1 MVKSALKNPYAVV
14 VLALGILVIG
24 LTAITRV
31 PTDILPTFKTSAV
44 QILTFYPGMPAEVME
59 KDITTRLE
67 RWTGQANGIARQESK
82 SMVGVSVVKDYFR
95 EDVDPN
101 TAMSQVTSLAMSDLY
116 YLPPGTIP
124 PMVMPF
130 DPTAS
135 IPLALISVSSPTFD
149 ETKLYD
155 VAYFDLRNRL
165 QSIPGVIAPAV
176 YGGRLRRILA
186 YVDPEKASSRG
197 LSPLDVINSIRN
209 YNVMIPTGNAKFG
222 ALDYQINANGMVKT
236 VAELNDLP
244 LNVGQGAPT
253 YIRDVAS
260 VEDSSQIQLN
270 VVRVDGKRQV
280 YIPIYRQP
288 GANTIAV
295 VEGIK
300 AQLKPILER
309 IKGINL
315 DVVMDQSF
323 YVRESINNLIY
334 EAIIGAGL
342 AALLVLIFLGSFRPM
357 FIVLL
362 SLPLACLGA
371 FIGLYFTGESLNAM
385 TLGGLALAV
394 GLLIDQSIVV
404 IENTERHLSLSKSL
418 MDAARDGAMEVAKPL
433 LIITV
438 TLAVVFF
445 PVVFLTGI
453 GKFLFT
459 PLAKTVIIA
468 IGTSYL
474 LAQTLVP
481 VCAAKFL
488 KPLGSRRKEA
498 LSENAE
504 INQSLLTSAA
514 TEHGEHGWFHR
525 VRQIYARLLNQA
537 LALRWL
543 VLGATAVLFVA
554 SLFLFKLMGT
564 ELFPQTDAGQF
575 MIKVRGQTGLRIER
589 SEELIAE
596 VEKVISATIPEKER
610 KIIISNIGV
619 LLDWPAAY
627 TPNSGPQDAFI
638 LVQLA
643 EKHGRST
650 FDYVDELRETLPK
663 QFPGIEFSFDTGGM
677 MTAALNGGLPS
688 PINIQVEGNK
698 FDVAHEIAEKI
709 KRFAETVPGAVDVRI
724 QQRLDAP
731 EIKVD
736 VDRVKSAQVGI
747 TQEEVVKNIVTAFN
761 SSVNFAPSFWID
773 ERNGNHYFIGAQYRE
788 SEVKSLE
795 TMLDIPIT
803 GKKQTTPIP
812 LRNLATLSRG
822 TAPSEINHLNIT
834 RVTDIYVNVRGRDVG
849 SVAADIEK
857 YIKSAKRSADLQ
869 SAVSQVSN
877 LLGPEQSETSLAER
891 AARRLQIGD
900 AAGYKPALPPL
911 EIPEGYRIEMR
922 GEVKSMRDSFESL
935 GFGFALAVVLVYLV
949 MVVQFRSFLDP
960 FIVMF
965 AVPLGLIGVAAMLYS
980 TGMYLSIQSAMGIIM
995 MVGIVVS
1002 FSVIMVDFANRILE
1016 EAREKGQPKTIRQAI
1031 VESATLRLRPILM
1044 VGLAAILGLTPMAI
1058 AGGANIPLARAVV
1071 GGLLAAVV
1079 MVLFVVPIL
1088 YLMFKGEKQTQTAS

>member
-1 MVKSALKNPYAVV
+1 MVRAALRNPHAVI
-14 VLALGILVIG
+14 VLALAILVIG
-24 LTAITRV
+24 LTAITRL
-31 PTDILPTFKTSAV
+31 PTDILPTFKTPAV

-67 RWTGQANGIARQESK
+67 RWTGQANGVARQESK
-82 SMVGVSVVKDYFR
+82 SMVGVSVVKDFFR

-135 IPLALISVSSPTFD
+135 IPLVLISVSSPTFD

-165 QSIPGVIAPAV
+165 QSITGVIAPAV
-176 YGGRLRRILA
+176 YGGKLRRILA
-186 YVDPEKASSRG
+186 YVDREKAQVRG

-244 LNVGQGAPT
+244 LNVGSGPPT
-253 YIRDVAS
+253 YIRDVAN
-260 VEDSSQIQLN
+260 VEDSNQIQSN

-295 VEGIK
+295 VDGIK

-309 IKGINL
+309 IKGISL

-323 YVRESINNLIY
+323 YVRESIRNLIY
-334 EAIIGAGL
+334 EAVIGAGL
-342 AALLVLIFLGSFRPM
+342 AALLVLLFLGSYRPM

-385 TLGGLALAV
+385 TLGGLALAI

-404 IENTERHLSLSKSL
+404 IENTERHLSLGKSP

-433 LIITV
+433 LIITL

-468 IGTSYL
+468 IGTSYI
-474 LAQTLVP
+474 LALTLVP

-488 KPLGSRRKEA
+488 RHKISPMRADSRARVLREEGGA
-498 LSENAE
+498 HAPASPEE
-504 INQSLLTSAA
+504 
-514 TEHGEHGWFHR
+514 EERGWFHR
-525 VRQIYARLLNQA
+525 VRLGYENLLHRA
-537 LALRWL
+537 LGLRWL
-543 VLGATAVLFVA
+543 VIGATAVLFVG
-554 SLFLFKLMGT
+554 SLFLFKSLGT

-575 MIKVRGQTGLRIER
+575 MVRVRAQTGLRVER
-589 SEELIAE
+589 TEQLIAE
-596 VEKVISATIPEKER
+596 VEKSIAATIPEKER

-627 TPNSGPQDAFI
+627 TPNSGPSDAFV

-650 FDYVDELRETLPK
+650 FDYVDELRGKLSKE
-663 QFPGIEFSFDTGGM
+663 FPGTEFSFDTGGM

-688 PINIQVEGNK
+688 PINIQIEGNSLE
-698 FDVAHEIAEKI
+698 VAHDIAQKI
-709 KRFAETVPGAVDVRI
+709 KTFAETVPGAVDVRI

-731 EIKVD
+731 QINVD
-736 VDRVKSAQVGI
+736 VDRMKSAQLGLTQDGI
-747 TQEEVVKNIVTAFN
+747 VKNIVTALN
-761 SSVNFAPSFWID
+761 SSTNFAPSFWID

-788 SEVKSLE
+788 GDIKSLE
-795 TMLDIPIT
+795 TVLDIPIT
-803 GKKQTTPIP
+803 GPKQSTPIP
-812 LRNLATLSRG
+812 LRNVAKFSRG
-822 TAPSEINHLNIT
+822 TAPSEVNHLNIT
-834 RVTDIYVNVRGRDVG
+834 RVTDLYVNVRGRDVG
-849 SVAADIEK
+849 SVASDIES
-857 YIKSAKRSADLQ
+857 YINRIRNDRSE
-869 SAVSQVSN
+869 V
-877 LLGPEQSETSLAER
+877 
-891 AARRLQIGD
+891 
-900 AAGYKPALPPL
+900 
-911 EIPEGYRIEMR
+911 PEGYYIQMR
-922 GEVKSMRDSFESL
+922 GEVKSMRDSFQSL
-935 GFGFALAVVLVYLV
+935 GFGFGLAVLLVYLV

-965 AVPLGLIGVAAMLYS
+965 AVPLGLIGVALMLYF
-980 TGMYLSIQSAMGIIM
+980 TGTYLSIQSAMGIIM

-1002 FSVIMVDFANRILE
+1002 FSVLMVDFANRILA
-1016 EAREKGQPKTIRQAI
+1016 EAHEKGIQKTTRHAI
-1031 VESATLRLRPILM
+1031 VEAATLRLRPILM

-1079 MVLFVVPIL
+1079 LVLFVVPIL
-1088 YLMFKGEKQTQTAS
+1088 YLSFKGEKRTPGSVVKSHI